1 MNDKEDIYEM
11 FFFFCYFLDMTLNEK
26 VRAQI
31 PISKQR
37 RTDLYETVSKK

>member
-1 MNDKEDIYEM
+1 MKRFSSSFIP
-11 FFFFCYFLDMTLNEK
+11 LDMTLNEK

-37 RTDLYETVSKK
+37 RTDLYETVTKK